1 MPIRSDSGHKTESS
15 SAWGAWMLGPRTLFL
30 YAEGVILQSPGSAQ
44 PRSGEAPPWVTNGN
58 KSPTP
63 KALYRTFDGCSF
75 LWNAF
80 GVRVFRIITQGARLT
95 AAAPRRSRPWALEYN
110 AYGVRK
116 SPRCSELGTVRE
128 KYALATSTPRL
139 AGQAKATSSGRGR
152 LVRPKPTASGRATL
166 KGFADTERLG
176 SQT

>member
-1 MPIRSDSGHKTESS
+1 
-15 SAWGAWMLGPRTLFL
+15 MLGPRTLFL

-44 PRSGEAPPWVTNGN
+44 PRSGEAPPWVTNVN

-110 AYGVRK
+110 AYGVKK
-116 SPRCSELGTVRE
+116 SPAMPKLGTIGD
-128 KYALATSTPRL
+128 KYAHATSTPRL

-152 LVRPKPTASGRATL
+152 LVRPKPTAFGRATL
-166 KGFADTERLG
+166 KGSADPANRKAETVLLWMLSYGHDNR
-176 SQT
+176 